1 MYNIYVYVI
10 SVEINL
16 MITFNLNKYYF
27 NNIYIYI
34 YRIKNSIVADSVILT
49 FIYNDL
55 NISIIINYI

>member
-10 SVEINL
+10 YVEINL

-34 YRIKNSIVADSVILT
+34 YRIKNSIVADSDIST

>member
-27 NNIYIYI
+27 NNNIYI
-34 YRIKNSIVADSVILT
+34 YRVKNSIVADSDI
-49 FIYNDL
+49 
-55 NISIIINYI
+55 